1 MMKIEDSMK
10 NLRAMMD
17 INGFT
22 QLTDI
27 QSAVIP
33 LVNKSRDVIAT
44 SKTGTGKTHAYLFPI
59 FERLNPEYQQ
69 VQAVVTAPTR
79 ELATQI
85 YQFAMKISELFP
97 SIRIELYTGGKDRSR
112 AIAKLHTQPHLVIG
126 TPGRLKDL
134 FLDQTALRLDTA
146 GIFVVDEADMTL
158 EYGFLDDIDMIVS
171 RMGKKV
177 QMLVFSATIPQAL
190 RPFLRKYLVRPQTV
204 AIESDETFKP
214 RVNHILIS
222 ARHFEYGDMLLKI
235 LPLFQPYICLIF
247 ANTRVDAAQVAQLLR
262 QNDVSVIELHGDL
275 TPRQRRQ
282 AMTQIESKE
291 YKYIVATDIAS
302 RGLDISEVT
311 HVVSLGFPKELDF
324 FVHRS
329 GRTGRAGK
337 EGTCFT
343 IYKESDDA
351 AIRHFQKQG
360 ISFKHMSVRGAKW
373 NELKPYGYKHSFK
386 RSETEIAIAK
396 IVKRKDVKVKPGY
409 KKKMSAE
416 IEMIKRK
423 KRREFIQ
430 GEINRQKKERAKAK
444 SLAQKDEK

>member
-1 MMKIEDSMK
+1 MKLEDSMK
-10 NLRAMMD
+10 NLKAMMD
-17 INGFT
+17 VNGFV

-59 FERLNPEYQQ
+59 FNRLNPEYPS
-69 VQAVVTAPTR
+69 VQAVITAPTR

-85 YQFAMKISELFP
+85 YQFATKINELFP
-97 SIRIELYTGGKDRSR
+97 DIRVELFTGGKDRAR
-112 AIAKLHTQPHLVIG
+112 VVAKLHTQPHLVIG

-134 FLDQTALRLDTA
+134 FLDQGALRLDTSN
-146 GIFVVDEADMTL
+146 IFVVDEADMTL

-204 AIESDETFKP
+204 AIESDEVFKP
-214 RVNHILIS
+214 RVHHVLIGAKHLDYS
-222 ARHFEYGDMLLKI
+222 EMLLKI
-235 LPLFQPYICLIF
+235 IPHFQPYICLIF
-247 ANTRVDAAQVAQLLR
+247 ANTRIEAAQTAQLLR
-262 QNDVSVIELHGDL
+262 QNDISVVELHGDL

-291 YKYIVATDIAS
+291 YRYIVATDIAS

-343 IYKESDDA
+343 IYKDSDDA

-360 ISFKHMSVRGAKW
+360 ISFKHMSVRGSKW
-373 NELKPYGYKHSFK
+373 TELKPYGFKHSFK

-396 IVKRKDVKVKPGY
+396 IVKRKDIKVKPGY

-416 IEMIKRK
+416 IEALKRK
-423 KRREFIQ
+423 KKREFIQ
-430 GEINRQKKERAKAK
+430 SEIKKQKKERAKAK
-444 SLAQKDEK
+444 SLAEKETS

>member
-1 MMKIEDSMK
+1 MKLETTMTHLK
-10 NLRAMMD
+10 AMME
-17 INGFT
+17 INGFS

-27 QSAVIP
+27 QTAVIP
-33 LVNKSRDVIAT
+33 LINKSKDVIAT

-59 FERLNPEYQQ
+59 FERLNPEYQH
-69 VQAVVTAPTR
+69 VQAVITAPTR

-85 YQFAMKISELFP
+85 FNFAQKISVLFPEIRVELF
-97 SIRIELYTGGKDRSR
+97 TGGVDRAR
-112 AIAKLHTQPHLVIG
+112 VVAKLHTQPHLVIG

-134 FLDQTALRLDTA
+134 FLDQSALRLDTS

-158 EYGFLDDIDMIVS
+158 EYGFLDDIDMIVT

-204 AIESDETFKP
+204 TVESDEIFKP
-214 RVNHILIS
+214 RVNHILVP
-222 ARHFEYGDMLLKI
+222 AKHLEYPQMLLKI
-235 LPLFQPYICLIF
+235 MPSFQPYICLIF
-247 ANTRVDAAQVAQLLR
+247 ANTRVEAAQTAQLLR
-262 QNDVSVIELHGDL
+262 DEGISIIELHGDL

-282 AMTQIESKE
+282 AMTQLENKE
-291 YKYIVATDIAS
+291 HSYIVATDIAS

-311 HVVSLGFPKELDF
+311 HVVSLGFPRELEF
-324 FVHRS
+324 FIHRS

-343 IYKESDDA
+343 IYKDSDDA

-360 ISFKHMSVRGAKW
+360 IAFKHMTISAAKW
-373 NELKPYGYKHSFK
+373 RELKPYGYKHSFK

-416 IEMIKRK
+416 IELLKRK

-430 GEINRQKKERAKAK
+430 GEIKKQKKERAKAK
-444 SLAQKDEK
+444 SLAEKETT